1 MAFYQNPKVSLPSTY
16 DVNFTSFLR
25 RYYLDT
31 LNDPF
36 VMDDPQCALITEQA
50 YAYFKLPYQEKVGKW
65 QTPLTY

>member
-1 MAFYQNPKVSLPSTY
+1 MFLFLLNNFGKVSTATLKWLT
-16 DVNFTSFLR
+16 FLR

-50 YAYFKLPYQEKVGKW
+50 YVYFKLSYQEKVR
-65 QTPLTY
+65 TFLY